1 MNDFFFS
8 SWATSREK
16 ACDYIKI
23 GNRFEANI
31 LEIQKKSFCCV
42 QDMFYRITYTA
53 HELLLKIIATI

>member
-31 LEIQKKSFCCV
+31 LKFQENSF
-42 QDMFYRITYTA
+42 
-53 HELLLKIIATI
+53 

>member
-31 LEIQKKSFCCV
+31 LEFQENISSA
-42 QDMFYRITYTA
+42 Y
-53 HELLLKIIATI
+53 KICFIV